1 MWAAWPFRKAVGFCV
16 KVAGIGPEGSF
27 LGLLD
32 DEIVLDDEELDRA
45 LSEID
50 RLSPLF
56 SDCPVCLTNKQTNTL
71 TIKQTNN

>member
-1 MWAAWPFRKAVGFCV
+1 M

-56 SDCPVCLTNKQTNTL
+56 SDCPVCLTNEQTN
-71 TIKQTNN
+71 KQSIN